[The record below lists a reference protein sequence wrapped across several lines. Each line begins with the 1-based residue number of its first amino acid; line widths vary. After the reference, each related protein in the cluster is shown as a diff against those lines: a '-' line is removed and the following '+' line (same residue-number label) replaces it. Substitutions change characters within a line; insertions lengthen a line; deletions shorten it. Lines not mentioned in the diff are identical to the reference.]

1 MDEAWKEFMLTGK
14 VTDYLRYKYAQDLQA
29 QAGVQGEAGCRK
41 ERPDGT
47 EYHSDRDGLNGHAD
61 WRI

>member
-14 VTDYLRYKYAQDLQA
+14 VTDYLRFKRAEALQLQG
-29 QAGVQGEAGCRK
+29 QAGGQLQK

-47 EYHSDRDGLNGHAD
+47 EYHGDRNGLNGHAD
-61 WRI
+61 WRV

>member
-14 VTDYLRYKYAQDLQA
+14 VTDYLRFKRAESLQMQGRA
-29 QAGVQGEAGCRK
+29 AGILQK

-47 EYHSDRDGLNGHAD
+47 EYNSDRDGLGSHAD
-61 WRI
+61 WGV

>member
-14 VTDYLRYKYAQDLQA
+14 VTDYLRFKRAEAQQREG
-29 QAGVQGEAGCRK
+29 QAGVQMWK

-47 EYHSDRDGLNGHAD
+47 EYCGDRDGLSGHAD
-61 WRI
+61 WRV

>member
-14 VTDYLRYKYAQDLQA
+14 VTDYLRFKRAEALQMQG
-29 QAGVQGEAGCRK
+29 QAGGSLQK
-41 ERPDGT
+41 ERPDGA
-47 EYHSDRDGLNGHAD
+47 EYCGDRDGLSSHAD